1 MKRWNRSDSEIASDY
16 GLSVNCTLTVPAL
29 ASLSWLRAVKQ
40 SVVRLFIFFVSLV
53 FVLSFTTKT
62 EKSVFGKTS
71 IKSNR
76 STLHFYYITKFLLY
90 NLFPINAANRKKWK
104 DRNIHVHAHPTQ
116 KHNSIHAVY
125 HCMFS
130 KPSASRTVCGPKQF
144 RYSSLF
150 AITKM
155 LRVTL
160 STHASG
166 KGAFVPDN
174 VTASKPCSN
183 EKSAQRDAN
192 TAR

>member
-1 MKRWNRSDSEIASDY
+1 MQLIEKNEKIEIY
-16 GLSVNCTLTVPAL
+16 M
-29 ASLSWLRAVKQ
+29 
-40 SVVRLFIFFVSLV
+40 
-53 FVLSFTTKT
+53 
-62 EKSVFGKTS
+62 
-71 IKSNR
+71 
-76 STLHFYYITKFLLY
+76 
-90 NLFPINAANRKKWK
+90 
-104 DRNIHVHAHPTQ
+104 PTQ
-116 KHNSIHAVY
+116 HKNTAVHAVY